1 MLREIDAMRAPKADS
16 DRNDNQ
22 VRARLERPGAPG
34 IPVAG
39 PAEVA
44 AHLERLL
51 AQCRRQRCGFALLC
65 VGVERIEGPDGPASP
80 ELEHR
85 IRDEVAR
92 RMQTRIRATDRLLR
106 ESDRDACVLLPGGSD
121 EAAQKVAQRF
131 IQVLNGAYR
140 VDGDLLRVSV
150 RVGFAVHPLH
160 GASSTE
166 MLARAA
172 EARPA

>member
-1 MLREIDAMRAPKADS
+1 MLREIEAMRPPKADP
-16 DRNDNQ
+16 DRAESPS
-22 VRARLERPGAPG
+22 RAQLERPPAPG

-39 PAEVA
+39 AAEVA

-65 VGVERIEGPDGPASP
+65 VGVECIEGGDGPVSP
-80 ELEHR
+80 DVEHR

-92 RMQTRIRATDRLLR
+92 RMQSRIRATDRLLR
-106 ESDRDACVLLPGGSD
+106 ESDRDACVVLPGGSD
-121 EAAQKVAQRF
+121 DAAQKVAERF
-131 IQVLNGAYR
+131 IRVLNGAYR
-140 VDGDLLRVSV
+140 VDGDLVRVAV

-172 EARPA
+172 EGR